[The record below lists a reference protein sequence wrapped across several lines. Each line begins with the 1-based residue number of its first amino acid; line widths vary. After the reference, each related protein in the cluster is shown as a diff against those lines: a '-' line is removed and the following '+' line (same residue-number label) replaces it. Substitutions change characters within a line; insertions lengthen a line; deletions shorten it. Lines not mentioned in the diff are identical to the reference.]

1 MDREAWS
8 TAVHGVAESQARLSD
23 WTTTEWDQNCFVNMN
38 TLHLTTDQKWK
49 RPQREIL
56 SQWRKQ
62 YTLRV
67 VRVQSCPVDALEVL
81 SPPAC
86 RAAQP
91 VIAGSS
97 VLPVYSIFGITLQT
111 SVFLI
116 FLPPSRPGTQS
127 YHCPCPP
134 RSDRA
139 LHAEGRHSGGNF
151 RCGPRHEPQGARISR
166 ALLPMEVAL
175 PRNPDVSTDVHSHG
189 NRRNPADG
197 HRGLTSPSSDL
208 RTRRLK
214 SSQLTSLRTQNAGLL
229 WPPITH

>member
-1 MDREAWS
+1 ME
-8 TAVHGVAESQARLSD
+8 V
-23 WTTTEWDQNCFVNMN
+23 TTERNSVSLEK
-38 TLHLTTDQKWK
+38 TIHLAGRQESSPAQSMPL
-49 RPQREIL
+49 RF
-56 SQWRKQ
+56 
-62 YTLRV
+62 YHHLRV
-67 VRVQSCPVDALEVL
+67 GLH
-81 SPPAC
+81 SPLAPF
-86 RAAQP
+86 

-151 RCGPRHEPQGARISR
+151 TCGPRHELRGTRISR

-175 PRNPDVSTDVHSHG
+175 PRDPDVSTDVHSHG

-197 HRGLTSPSSDL
+197 HHGLTSPSSDL
-208 RTRRLK
+208 RTRCLK

>member
-1 MDREAWS
+1 M
-8 TAVHGVAESQARLSD
+8 AV
-23 WTTTEWDQNCFVNMN
+23 
-38 TLHLTTDQKWK
+38 
-49 RPQREIL
+49 EIL
-56 SQWRKQ
+56 SSTYEQDTRKK
-62 YTLRV
+62 LIDDD
-67 VRVQSCPVDALEVL
+67 CPRFLL
-81 SPPAC
+81 
-86 RAAQP
+86 
-91 VIAGSS
+91 
-97 VLPVYSIFGITLQT
+97 
-111 SVFLI
+111 LI
-116 FLPPSRPGTQS
+116 FNFAFLPMIQ
-127 YHCPCPP
+127 
-134 RSDRA
+134 DIM
-139 LHAEGRHSGGNF
+139 